1 MDICGNTFTTGSAP
15 GDRFV
20 KLVEMMKSMK
30 GVQTES
36 ETYSACLHFHNTFFL
51 ILTHL
56 LFFLHC
62 KKKNRKKNPEQ
73 SKKHYDTNIVLRS

>member
-1 MDICGNTFTTGSAP
+1 MYMYICGNTFTTGSAP

-36 ETYSACLHFHNTFFL
+36 ETYSACLHFGNTFFL

-56 LFFLHC
+56 LFFC
-62 KKKNRKKNPEQ
+62 TVKKTGKKTLN
-73 SKKHYDTNIVLRS
+73 

>member
-62 KKKNRKKNPEQ
+62 KKKTGKKTLN
-73 SKKHYDTNIVLRS
+73 